1 MPQSHQLAKN
11 VDPLTRDFVRAAV
24 SEATGDLQNEI
35 SKLHKRIA
43 ELKSENHH
51 LQSQVEARINDM
63 ENTLS
68 ITPSSRRQL
77 QRLVEMLQE

>member
-1 MPQSHQLAKN
+1 MATSDQISRN
-11 VDPLTRDFVRAAV
+11 VDPLVRDFVSAV
-24 SEATGDLQNEI
+24 VREETAQLEI
-35 SKLHKRIA
+35 EIDRLKTRIQEIKA
-43 ELKSENHH
+43 ENHH
-51 LQSQVEARINDM
+51 LKGRVEARINSM